1 MENKKRF
8 GKIYKEN
15 MLSENKIPPP
25 IPATKLNNRGTG
37 SNMPSMQNKYVFDMD
52 YKTLY
57 EQAMQELEKI
67 KEKNEQ
73 KNDKKTK
80 KEEKNNDE
88 IQYKSLYQELI
99 QENNKLKK
107 DYEKND
113 MENKK
118 IIKELTDTI
127 EKLNNKIDTFNT
139 KSYQNNIDNVEI
151 EKTKKYQ
158 DLLEENKRLKLFE
171 NENKTNKLDDE
182 LKFELENKYKE
193 ETKILKEEYEK
204 QIRELKE
211 KNKEYKNNES
221 NNRNKVPTEKEDK
234 KKDRRNKGKPIL
246 ERFPIYIYNVTDEDA
261 KNDQDIKNLLYFANM
276 EEYIIMNHN
285 SDIVD
290 EVDKLSKVDIE
301 FLVDYR
307 LKYEKK
313 NITKDSKLYMT
324 RKIMRSKDLFRDY
337 KEKLCKVK
345 FSLSSLSKM
354 SNNDYIEW
362 KNELNKILNNV
373 EIDNN
378 DTSLCSYIIKSGK
391 RKGLPCGKINC
402 MRHKSH

>member
-1 MENKKRF
+1 MLNGDNNVKPILGTTNQRGRKD
-8 GKIYKEN
+8 IMN
-15 MLSENKIPPP
+15 MS
-25 IPATKLNNRGTG
+25 
-37 SNMPSMQNKYVFDMD
+37 NKYVFDTD

-57 EQAMQELEKI
+57 ENAMRELELL

-73 KNDKKTK
+73 KIDKKTK
-80 KEEKNNDE
+80 
-88 IQYKSLYQELI
+88 
-99 QENNKLKK
+99 
-107 DYEKND
+107 
-113 MENKK
+113 
-118 IIKELTDTI
+118 
-127 EKLNNKIDTFNT
+127 
-139 KSYQNNIDNVEI
+139 
-151 EKTKKYQ
+151 
-158 DLLEENKRLKLFE
+158 
-171 NENKTNKLDDE
+171 
-182 LKFELENKYKE
+182 
-193 ETKILKEEYEK
+193 
-204 QIRELKE
+204 
-211 KNKEYKNNES
+211 
-221 NNRNKVPTEKEDK
+221 KEDK

-378 DTSLCSYIIKSGK
+378 DISLCSYIIKSGK
-391 RKGLPCGKINC
+391 RKDLPCGKINC

>member
-1 MENKKRF
+1 MLHRDNNVNPILGTTNQRGRKD
-8 GKIYKEN
+8 IMN
-15 MLSENKIPPP
+15 MS
-25 IPATKLNNRGTG
+25 
-37 SNMPSMQNKYVFDMD
+37 NKYVFDTD

-57 EQAMQELEKI
+57 ENAMRELELL

-73 KNDKKTK
+73 KIDKKTK
-80 KEEKNNDE
+80 KEDKNNDDM
-88 IQYKSLYQELI
+88 QYKHLYQELI

-171 NENKTNKLDDE
+171 NDNKTNKLDDE

-193 ETKILKEEYEK
+193 ETKNLKEEYEK

-211 KNKEYKNNES
+211 KNKEYKNNEN